1 MDREWIVNHLD
12 LHSNFQDVVYMIVEY
27 CKETGRKESDIKHLL
42 ECISFMPQ
50 LLVEAAK
57 NIQQFYFRK
66 YNICILT
73 DQQNNIIKLF

>member
-1 MDREWIVNHLD
+1 MDREWIVNHPD
-12 LHSNFQDVVYMIVEY
+12 LHLNLQDAVHMIVEY

-50 LLVEAAK
+50 LLVEATK